1 MGLIFGLIVFFGGAV
16 NISIVLL
23 SIVCFLLF
31 FVVILLSKLNFA
43 FVSMVKILATELGH
57 DFQKSQDVRN
67 DILDEIKERG
77 NELAD
82 LKTEVSEIRYV
93 TDVIYK
99 YKLPNEEQQLTLD
112 EIEFLDSIKAKSNG
126 EKKT

>member
-1 MGLIFGLIVFFGGAV
+1 MGLIFGLNIFFGGAV

-43 FVSMVKILATELGH
+43 FVSMVKILATELRH

-93 TDVIYK
+93 TDVIFK